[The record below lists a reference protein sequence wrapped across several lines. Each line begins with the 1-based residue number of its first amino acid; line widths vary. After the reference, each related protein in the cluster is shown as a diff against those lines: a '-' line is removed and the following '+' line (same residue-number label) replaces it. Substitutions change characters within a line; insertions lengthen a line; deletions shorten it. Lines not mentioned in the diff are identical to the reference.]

1 MISLA
6 ARLSSLLISIG
17 ILVVGHGLQLALLP
31 IRADALGWSDL
42 QIGLTGSSYFAGL
55 LLGCLTIPHLV
66 RRVGHIRVF
75 TVLTAI
81 TTAALLGIGSAKA
94 EDIVTYRNQHGA
106 FSSVE
111 ELLNIKGIGRKTLER
126 NRARLMV
133 Q

>member
-1 MISLA
+1 MAIYFHTPTTHTHWRQILLFTLLVTLASMVFISTSVTAQSDRPEQLETLA
-6 ARLSSLLISIG
+6 MSTELPIDINTASAD
-17 ILVVGHGLQLALLP
+17 QLA
-31 IRADALGWSDL
+31 
-42 QIGLTGSSYFAGL
+42 
-55 LLGCLTIPHLV
+55 
-66 RRVGHIRVF
+66 
-75 TVLTAI
+75 
-81 TTAALLGIGSAKA
+81 AALLGIGSAKA